1 MDSAKSLVEVIPYRE
16 NYREDFARLNLEWI
30 KELFSVEAADEEI
43 FADPVG
49 KVIVPGGQIFFVL
62 EDHQAQGTCAVLR
75 HESAK
80 YELAKMAV
88 APVARGRGFGDLLVR
103 AAIEFA
109 CAAGAQELF
118 LSSNTK
124 LEAAL
129 HLYEKHGFVA
139 EPFVSDNRYARVDI
153 MMRLALK
160 PV

>member
-1 MDSAKSLVEVIPYRE
+1 MNSAKSLVEVIAYQER
-16 NYREDFARLNLEWI
+16 YREDFARLNLEWI
-30 KELFSVEAADEEI
+30 KELFSVEAADEEV

-49 KVIVPGGQIFFVL
+49 KVIAPGGQIFFVL

-75 HESAK
+75 HESMK

-103 AAIEFA
+103 AGIEFA
-109 CAAGAQELF
+109 RAAGARELF

-124 LEAAL
+124 LKAAL
-129 HLYEKHGFVA
+129 RLYEKHGFVA
-139 EPFVSDNRYARVDI
+139 EAYVSDNRYARVDI
-153 MMRLALK
+153 MMHRTLE